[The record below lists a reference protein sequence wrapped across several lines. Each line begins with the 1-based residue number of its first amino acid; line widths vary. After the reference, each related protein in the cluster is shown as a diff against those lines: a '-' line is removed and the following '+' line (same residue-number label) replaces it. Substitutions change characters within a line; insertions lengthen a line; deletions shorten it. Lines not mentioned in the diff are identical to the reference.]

1 MKNVLILCV
10 LFLIVAFYFEFER
23 RTYLIGEEL
32 IELRLKVNWVTDSQE
47 VNDIILFRLKSMMP
61 LHAEQE
67 LNKELFDAFIESE
80 KLKQ

>member
-1 MKNVLILCV
+1 
-10 LFLIVAFYFEFER
+10 
-23 RTYLIGEEL
+23 LIGEEL